1 MQAIETEYRGPT
13 NTRGSRIIAR
23 AQAGRISVPYDHALS
38 VQENHD
44 RAASELARQRGWAG
58 VWVGGGSPAAGATAY
73 FRGPELAQ
81 LMGHHGAGA
90 HTHSHDGSSHD
101 EANMPGLQG
110 ENASAEESAEL
121 AVLFRNYE
129 TLTREVTNLPDGIRT
144 VTRSSDPEVMANLVS
159 HVTGMIDRVGRKDDP
174 MILIQSPT
182 LDIFFARGEG
192 ITSEVTVTEEGIV
205 VVQTSTDPE
214 IVAALHTHAAEV
226 SDMARRGMQAVH
238 DAMAARGE

>member
-1 MQAIETEYRGPT
+1 MDREKSAPPKRT
-13 NTRGSRIIAR
+13 AR
-23 AQAGRISVPYDHALS
+23 KLVLGFGAAL
-38 VQENHD
+38 V
-44 RAASELARQRGWAG
+44 L
-58 VWVGGGSPAAGATAY
+58 AAGATAY